1 MEVTSRGD
9 ILEPKSRHA
18 GKAIAPEIA
27 MFENGPLPY
36 Y

>member
-1 MEVTSRGD
+1 MEVTSRRD
-9 ILEPKSRHA
+9 ILETKSRQS
-18 GKAIAPEIA
+18 GKAIATEIA

>member
-1 MEVTSRGD
+1 MEVTSRRD
-9 ILEPKSRHA
+9 ILEPKSRQA
-18 GKAIAPEIA
+18 GKAIAAEIA